1 MNTVSQFVDLLT
13 KRRIIIMVKLSD
25 CEINIMHIIWT
36 RGEATSFDI
45 MEIVAKNGRLAQN
58 TVRTLLA
65 RMVKKGAI
73 SVSERKGKVYVY
85 KPLIKRDEFLEQE
98 AMNFLDNVYNG
109 DIQRFIINCVKNNKI
124 SKNDVKIILSE
135 I

>member
-1 MNTVSQFVDLLT
+1 
-13 KRRIIIMVKLSD
+13 MVKLSD